1 MSSLVSFQSGATAQE
16 NAPTPEQTA
25 ALRVERAKQQISHLR
40 ELLHRPAGWSCGE
53 DPGGFLAQRDRWQ
66 RIVEN
71 RRRAGTLD
79 RPADALDAELSA
91 EAVREAGQWAHAAE
105 SARAA
110 IREWQAVIDAE
121 GTTDKGA
128 P

>member
-1 MSSLVSFQSGATAQE
+1 MSSLAGFQFTPAPQE

-25 ALRVERAKQQISHLR
+25 ALRVARAQQQIEHLR
-40 ELLHRPAGWSCGE
+40 ELLHRPAGWACQE
-53 DPGGFLAQRDRWQ
+53 DPGGYIAQRDRWG

-110 IREWQAVIDAE
+110 IREWQAVIDA
-121 GTTDKGA
+121 GG
-128 P
+128 